1 MQNSDRHAFV
11 FARDWTH
18 AGVTYARG
26 DTTELPAN
34 DVEKAP
40 VRRPSARPKNPTRRR
55 GRKPRRHRCNPTH
68 QPTPK
73 PAQAGFFIGEHPWHF
88 P

>member
-34 DVEKAP
+34 DVEKL
-40 VRRPSARPKNPTRRR
+40 TRL
-55 GRKPRRHRCNPTH
+55 GAGALERKTD
-68 QPTPK
+68 QQKGKKAPTPSL
-73 PAQAGFFIGEHPWHF
+73 
-88 P
+88 